1 VRPLPSSLGEALD
14 LMVASKTVSSWLPD
28 VMRESYVAVKRKEIE
43 MFADATPEAMCQR
56 YHDAY

>member
-1 VRPLPSSLGEALD
+1 
-14 LMVASKTVSSWLPD
+14 MVASKTVSSWLPD

-43 MFADATPEAMCQR
+43 MFAEATPEAMCQR